1 VQELGR
7 LHRGVPPH
15 ALREELELG
24 AEVGL
29 DHVGEDGGQVPED
42 RADSGVREP
51 RGRSGKHL
59 LAAAATVEEGRE
71 GGR

>member
-1 VQELGR
+1 MQELGR

-59 LAAAATVEEGRE
+59 LGSGSPEIGRAHV
-71 GGR
+71 